1 MTTPGMSIERHPDI
15 AELRA
20 RYDRVS
26 EQPMTQVT
34 EGLMFMAGLYMAA
47 SPWIVGFASQ
57 SGLAMCNLLSG
68 VAVAL
73 LAVGFTSAYS
83 RTHGMAFVAPL
94 LGLWMI
100 VSPWLVVGV
109 TTTAGMIWSNV
120 ICGIAGLALGVLLSL
135 TGLLETG
142 LLALDDAGV
151 TTQVTGLLQGGA
163 VVLGV
168 DLVQ

>member
-57 SGLAMCNLLSG
+57 SGLATCNLLSG
-68 VAVAL
+68 LAVAL

-120 ICGIAGLALGVLLSL
+120 VCGIIVCLLGLGL
-135 TGLLETG
+135 TAMGM
-142 LLALDDAGV
+142 AD
-151 TTQVTGLLQGGA
+151 GGMRMRRR
-163 VVLGV
+163 
-168 DLVQ
+168 